1 VSARPKKGKGKHGK
15 ACGKGKGRQ
24 LVSTHLGPKFNV
36 AVINHGGTRG
46 RYGDLFIADLYNMP
60 AAIILA
66 CEMDDNTHRE
76 MLLIMDEWNYAKH
89 PLHLQA
95 PRQGFAEED
104 RTVRWCS
111 SGLLGELTV
120 FGRNSDVEQVV
131 PGPLWPDTDDKQKSP
146 LLTARVR
153 FRKSMSTGNEIVVCV
168 GHLHRETAKNN
179 GPKRKAFW
187 DQLAVLCVGGA
198 RIVGLDAN
206 MAVCGVLEEMA
217 TRRV

>member
-1 VSARPKKGKGKHGK
+1 MVSARPKKGKGKQGK

-131 PGPLWPDTDDKQKSP
+131 PGPLWPDTEDKQKSP
-146 LLTARVR
+146 LLTASVR
-153 FRKSMSTGNEIVVCV
+153 FRPKHE
-168 GHLHRETAKNN
+168 HRKRNRSLRGTFAQRDSQKKRAET
-179 GPKRKAFW
+179 
-187 DQLAVLCVGGA
+187 
-198 RIVGLDAN
+198 
-206 MAVCGVLEEMA
+206 
-217 TRRV
+217 